1 MTFQPLHIMV
11 VQGHRNASGG
21 NPREMA
27 KTPRVA
33 RAIVAALCAAGHRA
47 ECLQPENDWFPGT
60 LDAVAQEI
68 VTRHRHDPIDVM
80 IDVHFE
86 GDSAH
91 TRGVFAIVPD
101 GDGLRTLTP
110 YTGSDAIH
118 TNPLDH
124 ATAREIAHAIAR
136 CTGLPLRRT
145 NVVEPGVMS
154 ERQTH
159 VGADLGWRLAMF
171 GYTAPARDRM
181 VRLVLECGNIIGDAA
196 IIDGPAFAAQVG
208 AGVVEGI
215 ARARGEDVVTGPV
228 AVPSGP
234 VWPPFGTIGELAS
247 PRLVTVMVDSLNAR
261 AWAETS
267 QPVRGIWKEGRK
279 FWARG
284 WVIGEAVNG
293 NPVWWITGKGVK
305 SDLQWRVWSGGTDL
319 AGMGVLALETVRD
332 AA

>member
-1 MTFQPLHIMV
+1 MTFTPLHIMV
-11 VQGHRNASGG
+11 VQGHRNTSGG

-27 KTPRVA
+27 KTPGVA
-33 RAIVAALCAAGHRA
+33 LAIVAALNAAGHRA
-47 ECLQPENDWFPGT
+47 ECLQPENNWFPGS
-60 LDAVAQEI
+60 LDAVAREI
-68 VTRHRHDPIDVM
+68 TTRHGHDPIDVM
-80 IDVHFE
+80 LDVHFE
-86 GDSAH
+86 GDAGN

-110 YTGSDAIH
+110 YTGSDALH

-124 ATAREIAHAIAR
+124 TVAREVSHAIAR
-136 CTGLPLRRT
+136 QTGLPLRRT

-154 ERQTH
+154 ERRTH

-196 IIDGPAFAAQVG
+196 IIDGPHFNAQVG

-215 ARARGEDVVTGPV
+215 ARAYGFATGPEALPDV
-228 AVPSGP
+228 SGP
-234 VWPPFGTIGELAS
+234 VYPPFGTIGELAS

-267 QPVRGIWKEGRK
+267 QPIRGVWKLGRR

-284 WVIGEAVNG
+284 WVIGESVNG
-293 NPVWWITGKGVK
+293 NPVWWITGKGAK

-319 AGMGVLALETVRD
+319 AGMGVLALETVKD